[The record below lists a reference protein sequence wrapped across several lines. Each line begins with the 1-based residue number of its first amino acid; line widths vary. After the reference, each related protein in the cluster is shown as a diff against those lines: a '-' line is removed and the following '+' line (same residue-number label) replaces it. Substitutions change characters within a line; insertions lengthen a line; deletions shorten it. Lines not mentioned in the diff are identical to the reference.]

1 MRQFTW
7 LIFSLSLFS
16 YGVFGQGA
24 LSVVQEAGTGQ
35 GTATNPTGTFASTQA
50 AGDAN
55 IVLIE
60 YCGKPGGDGDN
71 PGCGMTAQPGP
82 IASITDTAG
91 NTYTRNCGPITTIS
105 AGSYTNDCGG
115 GAPTQDHQTTTAEIW
130 SALSIKT
137 APAGNI
143 VTAHMTAPSNL
154 TGWNI
159 WMFQI
164 HPSSGKVVFDQS
176 VSKQSGTLSSPVAG
190 PISTGTTA
198 TTNYPNEFFL
208 AFCNTS
214 NGTCPGGQNEPP
226 WVEAGLGHSDGNFFD
241 THSDAAYRIVNSEQP
256 AVENFS
262 AGSGN
267 NVWLGLL
274 VTYGSSSSQA
284 QGPLPPTNLQA
295 NVQ

>member
-1 MRQFTW
+1 MRKLLWPLF
-7 LIFSLSLFS
+7 LLSFFAC
-16 YGVFGQGA
+16 GVFGQSTV
-24 LSVVQEAGTGQ
+24 SVVQEAGTGQ
-35 GTATNPTGTFASTQA
+35 ATATNPTGTFGSSQA

-60 YCGKPGGDGDN
+60 YCGQPGGNGNN
-71 PGCGMTAQPGP
+71 PGCGTTAQPGP
-82 IASITDTAG
+82 ITSVTDTAG

-105 AGSYTNDCGG
+105 AGSYTNACGG
-115 GAPTQDHQTTTAEIW
+115 GSPTSDHQVTTVEVW
-130 SALSIKT
+130 SALSIKS
-137 APAGNI
+137 ASAGNI
-143 VTAHMTAPSNL
+143 VTAHMSATSNV

-164 HPSSGKVVFDQS
+164 HPASGKIVFDQS

-226 WVEAGLGHSDGNFFD
+226 WVEAGLGYTNGSYYD
-241 THSDAAYRIVNSEQP
+241 THSDVAYRIVSTEQTGSES
-256 AVENFS
+256 FT

-267 NVWLGLL
+267 NVWLGVL

-284 QGPLPPTNLQA
+284 QGPQPPTNLQA
-295 NVQ
+295 SVQ